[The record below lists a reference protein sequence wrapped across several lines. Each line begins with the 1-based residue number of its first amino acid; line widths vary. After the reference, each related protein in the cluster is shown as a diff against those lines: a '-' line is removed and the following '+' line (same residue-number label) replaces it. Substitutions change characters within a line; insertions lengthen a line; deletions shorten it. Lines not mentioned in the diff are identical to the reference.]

1 MKELIL
7 TKWKHKT
14 TKAMIFMYKIPLETP
29 FSSGDTFWSQVS
41 VWFRKNAELLI
52 SCSTSDVNIPK
63 LGQNQSVKGHPD
75 FLTQLIPFF
84 LALSLI
90 TLIWFSKNSKIYH
103 AYDTQKY
110 LHTSFK

>member
-14 TKAMIFMYKIPLETP
+14 TKAMIFMYKIPPETP

-52 SCSTSDVNIPK
+52 SCPTSDFNRLK
-63 LGQNQSVKGHPD
+63 LGQTSLLRDIQIFPHSL
-75 FLTQLIPFF
+75 FLS
-84 LALSLI
+84 SL
-90 TLIWFSKNSKIYH
+90 LCR
-103 AYDTQKY
+103 
-110 LHTSFK
+110 LLL